1 MSSLTNL
8 VRRRLAVLLI
18 AGAVGGALGAAG
30 STSVAH
36 ADQWPTGLV
45 MVQTQRTSAPNL
57 ASQYKSPPIM
67 VWWQKGV
74 RVNLECYVW
83 GQAVKGY
90 YSRYFSGGWDNLWYR
105 TPSSSYIADVDID
118 TGSNNPVTRAC

>member
-1 MSSLTNL
+1 M
-8 VRRRLAVLLI
+8 RRRGIYLLVAIGLMMAV
-18 AGAVGGALGAAG
+18 VSNAAPE
-30 STSVAH
+30 AH
-36 ADQWPTGLV
+36 AREVTALV

-74 RVNLECYVW
+74 RVYLSCYVR

-90 YSRYFSGGWDNLWYR
+90 YSRYIPGGWDNLWYR
-105 TPSSSYIADVDID
+105 TPSGDYIADVDIE
-118 TGSNNPVTRAC
+118 TGSNNPVTGHC